1 MIEATLCEI
10 IDGENLLLKRA
21 SRGVS
26 RGKWNGLGGKIEENE
41 TVEESLVRE
50 VFEESGLIIKTLLK
64 HGEVTFF
71 KGGSPFFK
79 VHIFS
84 TKKIEGSLRQSD
96 EGEIK
101 WFNTNEIPYE
111 EMWPDDKF
119 WLPALLDGK
128 KFEGVFYF
136 DEKMKE
142 ILKYKLEVEK

>member
-1 MIEATLCEI
+1 MIEATLCEV

-21 SRGVS
+21 SRGIS
-26 RGKWNGLGGKIEENE
+26 KGKWNGLGGKIEENE
-41 TVEESLVRE
+41 TIEESLVRE
-50 VFEESGLIIKTLLK
+50 VFEESGLRIKDPLK

-84 TKKIEGSLRQSD
+84 TKKFEGSLRQSD
-96 EGEIK
+96 EGEVK

-119 WLPALLDGK
+119 WLPILLDGK
-128 KFEGVFYF
+128 KFEGAFYF

-142 ILKYKLEVEK
+142 ILKHKLEVEK